1 MTLSLCGGG
10 GGGIDDFSFEEKILN
25 LFLFEN
31 LTPWHLKLNSVFL
44 DTCILQFAFKSGA
57 VGC

>member
-1 MTLSLCGGG
+1 MGGG
-10 GGGIDDFSFEEKILN
+10 GALMFFSFEEKILN

-31 LTPWHLKLNSVFL
+31 LTPWHFKLNSVFL
-44 DTCILQFAFKSGA
+44 DTSILQFAFKSGA